1 MKTIKIKDLGR
12 TVTGHTP
19 PTSESKY
26 YGDYMPFVKPTDI
39 DKDSKFTYNPEQYY
53 SIEAAEKYRT
63 SLIPKGSTCVVC
75 IGTIGEKMTMA
86 HCDMYTNQSINS
98 IIPSSSFDPDYV
110 YYLLKYNLGKVKALN
125 KGTASGRE
133 FVSKSTFLEMEVQI
147 HEDLQT
153 QRQIG
158 RLLSAYDDLIE
169 LNLKQIALIEE
180 ATQRLFRQWF
190 VDFRFPGYESRLFT
204 NGLPLGWSTQKFVDV
219 FSFVRGKSYT
229 SQELSDSKGVLMANL
244 KNIRAFGGYKRNE
257 EKRFLGAF
265 KENQTLSPGDV
276 VMGVTDM
283 TQERRLVG
291 HVAIVPDLKEPMTF
305 SMDLIKLLPK
315 IVSRNYLY
323 SVFFYGGLSKKV
335 SPFANGVNVLHLKP
349 DSMMGLEMVVPD
361 DKTLQLYDSVFEP
374 YRIEIEALQEQNQNA
389 IAARDLL
396 IPRLFSGEI
405 II

>member
-1 MKTIKIKDLGR
+1 
-12 TVTGHTP
+12 
-19 PTSESKY
+19 
-26 YGDYMPFVKPTDI
+26 
-39 DKDSKFTYNPEQYY
+39 
-53 SIEAAEKYRT
+53 
-63 SLIPKGSTCVVC
+63 
-75 IGTIGEKMTMA
+75 
-86 HCDMYTNQSINS
+86 
-98 IIPSSSFDPDYV
+98 
-110 YYLLKYNLGKVKALN
+110 
-125 KGTASGRE
+125 
-133 FVSKSTFLEMEVQI
+133 MEVQI